1 MSTTR
6 RRSARAA
13 GADAGPVEGSAEVD
27 GALDSHEETAGL
39 AAWED
44 ANRAMLAAWEE
55 ERRTV
60 AAWIEQ
66 NRATLPTDYD
76 ELARLPS
83 AYRRAALLVLAPEH
97 TSALV
102 QEHLR
107 RSVAARPEMT
117 AAQREVIAQAQ
128 QIFTAAWCA
137 GPDEM
142 RAATW
147 QGPFSQRMGDA
158 FSVAER
164 IRIFGSIGPEDE
176 GIRQRIAEAMAPPLR
191 EPAAADDVVEG
202 RSDGE

>member
-1 MSTTR
+1 ML
-6 RRSARAA
+6 
-13 GADAGPVEGSAEVD
+13 DAPEEIGELAE
-27 GALDSHEETAGL
+27 
-39 AAWED
+39 WED

-97 TSALV
+97 ASALV

-107 RSVAARPEMT
+107 RAVAARPEMT
-117 AAQREVIAQAQ
+117 AAQREVIAEAQ
-128 QIFTAAWCA
+128 QIFTPAWCA
-137 GPDEM
+137 GSDEM
-142 RAATW
+142 HVATW
-147 QGPFSQRMGDA
+147 QGPFGQRMGDA

-176 GIRQRIAEAMAPPLR
+176 GIRQRIAEATTT
-191 EPAAADDVVEG
+191 
-202 RSDGE
+202 